1 MKHQTL
7 KSVRGMKDG
16 LPKDNHVRQI
26 IAAKI
31 IEQAQLFNYEE
42 IKLPIVEYSEV
53 FKRGIGLNTDVVNK
67 EMYSF
72 QDRNGESLSL
82 RPEGTAGCV
91 RAIIENNLLVSPP
104 LKLWYFGDMFRY
116 ERPQKGRQRQ
126 FTQFGF
132 ELFGIRQIYGEF
144 EIICMIEAIWDA
156 LRISDVRLEINS
168 LGSNE
173 DRLQYIDALRT
184 YFDKYKSNFDNST
197 KETLERNPLRLLD
210 SKNPSLKEMKTTA
223 PEIQQFLSREAV
235 LRLEKLQEI
244 LSSNNIKTY
253 LNPHLVRGLDYY
265 SDIVFEWKTA
275 KLGAQDAVC
284 AGGRYD
290 SLIHKMGGKTDAA
303 VGCAIG
309 FDRIIALLSESNFE
323 YRNRAKIYLTAA
335 NDELDAEV
343 LKLWKTI
350 KNEVPENIIVLH
362 LSQGS
367 LKSRLKKADKSGAY
381 AALIIGNDELK
392 SGKICVK
399 PLRRHEEQVTCTKDE
414 LGTILKKFL

>member
-144 EIICMIEAIWDA
+144 EIICMI
-156 LRISDVRLEINS
+156 RIFN
-168 LGSNE
+168 
-173 DRLQYIDALRT
+173 
-184 YFDKYKSNFDNST
+184 
-197 KETLERNPLRLLD
+197 
-210 SKNPSLKEMKTTA
+210 
-223 PEIQQFLSREAV
+223 
-235 LRLEKLQEI
+235 
-244 LSSNNIKTY
+244 
-253 LNPHLVRGLDYY
+253 
-265 SDIVFEWKTA
+265 
-275 KLGAQDAVC
+275 
-284 AGGRYD
+284 
-290 SLIHKMGGKTDAA
+290 
-303 VGCAIG
+303 
-309 FDRIIALLSESNFE
+309 
-323 YRNRAKIYLTAA
+323 
-335 NDELDAEV
+335 
-343 LKLWKTI
+343 
-350 KNEVPENIIVLH
+350 
-362 LSQGS
+362 
-367 LKSRLKKADKSGAY
+367 
-381 AALIIGNDELK
+381 
-392 SGKICVK
+392 
-399 PLRRHEEQVTCTKDE
+399 HE
-414 LGTILKKFL
+414 